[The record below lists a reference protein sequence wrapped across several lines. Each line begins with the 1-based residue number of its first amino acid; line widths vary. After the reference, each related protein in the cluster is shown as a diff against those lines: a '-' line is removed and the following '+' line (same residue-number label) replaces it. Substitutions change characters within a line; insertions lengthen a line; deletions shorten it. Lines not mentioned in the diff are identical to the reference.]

1 MKNALIVSG
10 LIALTLVAC
19 GKTQE
24 ELAADA
30 ERADAMKVASA
41 AKLAPVVAADA
52 APAAQA
58 GSDAATPA
66 AAPATAPAAEPTAA
80 APAAGS
86 ADKAKE

>member
-1 MKNALIVSG
+1 MNKALVVSA

-30 ERADAMKVASA
+30 ERADALKVASA
-41 AKLAPVVAADA
+41 K
-52 APAAQA
+52 PAAA
-58 GSDAATPA
+58 AATPA
-66 AAPATAPAAEPTAA
+66 AAAPAGSEAAAAPGAPAAAPAAAAAEPTA

-86 ADKAKE
+86 ADKPKE